1 MPATHDR
8 PDVDSFYALG
18 DVDLSRARCR
28 GTACFVARHVA
39 PDRWSEAEQR
49 WPPVYC
55 LGKCYAAPAAGED
68 AARPRIEVR
77 SHTPVVLKRI
87 AAEPARDFDDYARR
101 GGLAGLRK
109 ALQIGPEQTLREVET
124 SELRGRGG
132 AAFPAGRKWRTAAT
146 QAAPARYVVA
156 NFDEGDSGAYVDRFL
171 AEDDPFCLVEGMAIA
186 ALAVGA
192 SRGWI
197 YARCEYPDAIAR
209 LRQALDDARGGG
221 LLGPRVLG
229 SDFAFDVELVVGR
242 GSYACGEETSLLASI
257 ADRRPV
263 VHARPPFTAERGL
276 GNAPT
281 VVNNVETLASVPWIL
296 RHGGPRYAALGI
308 PGSRGTKVLSLNSL
322 FRRPGLYEVDFGTP
336 LSTIV
341 DDFGGGLKG
350 GTLKGLWIGG
360 PLSGVIP
367 PTLLDT
373 PLGFAELR
381 AIGASVGHGGV
392 IAFDEHT
399 AIRDLVR
406 YVFEFG
412 AFESCGMCT
421 PCRLGTTRIAELLAA
436 NARRARVGGDA
447 RREFDEIVAALK
459 YASLCGFGTGLAEF
473 AESIVRYYGE
483 ELQPCF
489 A

>member
-1 MPATHDR
+1 METTHDR
-8 PDVDSFYALG
+8 PDVRTFYALG
-18 DVDLSRARCR
+18 DADLSRARCL
-28 GTACFVARHVA
+28 GTACFVARHLA
-39 PDRWSEAEQR
+39 PAQRSEAESQS
-49 WPPVYC
+49 PPVYC
-55 LGKCYAAPAAGED
+55 LGKCYAAPASGED

-77 SHTPVVLKRI
+77 SRTAVVLERI
-87 AAEPARDFDDYARR
+87 VERPARELDDYARR
-101 GGLAGLRK
+101 GGLVGLRK
-109 ALQIGPEQTLREVET
+109 ALEIGPEQTLGEVDT

-132 AAFPAGRKWRTAAT
+132 AAFPTGQKWRTAAA
-146 QAAPARYVVA
+146 QVAPAKYVVA
-156 NFDEGDSGAYVDRFL
+156 NFDEGDPGAYVDRFL
-171 AEDDPFCLVEGMAIA
+171 VEDDPFCLVEGMAIA

-192 SRGWI
+192 SQGWI
-197 YARCEYPDAIAR
+197 YARCEYPDAVAR
-209 LRQALDDARGGG
+209 LRQALDDAQRSG

-242 GSYACGEETSLLASI
+242 GSYACGEETSLVASI
-257 ADRRPV
+257 EGRRPV
-263 VHARPPFTAERGL
+263 VHPRPPFTAERGL
-276 GNAPT
+276 WNAPT
-281 VVNNVETLASVPWIL
+281 VVNNVETLANVPWIL
-296 RHGGPRYAALGI
+296 RHGGARYAALGI

-341 DDFGGGLKG
+341 DDVGGGLER

-392 IAFDEHT
+392 IALDEHT
-399 AIRDLVR
+399 AIRDLVW

-436 NARRARVGGDA
+436 NARRASDGCEA
-447 RREFDEIVAALK
+447 RQEFGEIVSALK

-483 ELQPCF
+483 ELRPCF

>member
-1 MPATHDR
+1 MEANYDR
-8 PDVDSFYALG
+8 ADVRSFYALG
-18 DVDLSRARCR
+18 DADLSGARCR
-28 GTACFVARHVA
+28 GTACFVARHRA
-39 PDRWSEAEQR
+39 PARWSEAESQS
-49 WPPVYC
+49 PPVYC
-55 LGKCYAAPAAGED
+55 LGKCYVAPASGED
-68 AARPRIEVR
+68 DARPRIEVR
-77 SHTPVVLKRI
+77 AHTAVVLERI
-87 AAEPARDFDDYARR
+87 AERPARDLDDYVRR

-109 ALQIGPEQTLREVET
+109 ALELGPEQTLREVET

-132 AAFPAGRKWRTAAT
+132 AAFPAGRKWRTAAAQSAT
-146 QAAPARYVVA
+146 AKYVVA

-171 AEDDPFCLVEGMAIA
+171 VEDDPFCLIEGMAIT

-197 YARCEYPDAIAR
+197 YARCEYPEAIAR
-209 LRQALDDARGGG
+209 LRKALDDARGCG

-229 SDFAFDVELVVGR
+229 SDFAFDVEPVVGR
-242 GSYACGEETSLLASI
+242 GSYACGEETSLVASI
-257 ADRRPV
+257 EGRRPV
-263 VHARPPFTAERGL
+263 VHARPPFTAEQGL
-276 GNAPT
+276 WNAPT
-281 VVNNVETLASVPWIL
+281 VVNNVETLANVPWIL
-296 RHGGPRYAALGI
+296 RRGGSQYAALGI

-322 FRRPGLYEVDFGTP
+322 FSRPGLYEVDFGTP

-341 DDFGGGLKG
+341 DGFGGGLAS

-367 PTLLDT
+367 PTLLET

-392 IAFDEHT
+392 IAFDERT
-399 AIRDLVR
+399 PIRDLVR

-421 PCRLGTTRIAELLAA
+421 PCRLGTTRIAELLAV
-436 NARRARVGGDA
+436 NARRGRDGCEA
-447 RREFDEIVAALK
+447 RREFGEIVSALK

-473 AESIVRYYGE
+473 VESITRYYGE